1 MDAPVWKC
9 AVIAAGMWQVYILEH
24 IWCVYVYLPASI
36 SIFWSSHEPLEV
48 TMQQERKYDKMTALW
63 YEKRRK
69 TLLQSC
75 IQPRTVSL
83 QPKCNQHWCYY
94 KGHKTHKN
102 YFSMLGVHLCYMIWV
117 CVHYISC
124 TLYNLTHLK
133 QFSLPKWVVWQD
145 IRDILEVDG
154 TNWSFLLEKCNN
166 LTTAGNSNRHIH
178 NKHIM
183 CRHRCA
189 PNMEK

>member
-133 QFSLPKWVVWQD
+133 QFSLPCELSD
-145 IRDILEVDG
+145 RILETSLRLMVRIG
-154 TNWSFLLEKCNN
+154 VFSWKSVITLLRPEIVIDTFTIN
-166 LTTAGNSNRHIH
+166 THV
-178 NKHIM
+178 
-183 CRHRCA
+183 
-189 PNMEK
+189 